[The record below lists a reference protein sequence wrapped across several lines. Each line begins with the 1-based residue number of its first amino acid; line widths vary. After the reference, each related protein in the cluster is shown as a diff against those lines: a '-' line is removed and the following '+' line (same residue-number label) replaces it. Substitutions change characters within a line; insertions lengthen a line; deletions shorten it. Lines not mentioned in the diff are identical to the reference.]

1 MTRYCLEVSPDAP
14 IIHRLSCTHLDLGTL
29 LGSGCL
35 ADLGEFP
42 QLAIALSAIAREHPH
57 ALPCPECCELPAPM
71 LPKLWKPAGLPAIVR
86 PPT

>member
-1 MTRYCLEVSPDAP
+1 MTRYCLEVNPDAT
-14 IIHRLSCTHLDLGTL
+14 IIHRLNCTHLDLGTL

-42 QLAIALSAIAREHPH
+42 QLAIALAAIARDYPH
-57 ALPCPECCELPAPM
+57 ALPCHECCEHAPM
-71 LPKLWKPAGLPAIVR
+71 LPKPWRSARLPAIVR